1 MRSETWVNM
10 KLRVTLLLWSVC
22 KCNAIHCKCSCL
34 ARLVLWWAGQRWTT
48 IEWSA
53 YTGHC
58 RFPFPCFLWSLTGIS
73 PGPNLHT
80 FNQSEVRSLL
90 FACSVMGH
98 TDDVRILISSAY
110 HLLSPLLHPSINFRW
125 WTLCCSLYICRPKRS
140 VWWLLAFPFLL
151 RPLKAY
157 SRP

>member
-73 PGPNLHT
+73 PGPNLRT
-80 FNQSEVRSLL
+80 FNQYEVRSLL

-98 TDDVRILISSAY
+98 TDDVRILALPI
-110 HLLSPLLHPSINFRW
+110 IFCR
-125 WTLCCSLYICRPKRS
+125 LCCTHLSISVGGHSAVACIYVDLSVLSGDFSLSLSSS
-140 VWWLLAFPFLL
+140 VH
-151 RPLKAY
+151 
-157 SRP
+157 